1 MGVNNMQTEVAMEIY
16 IAPAADA
23 AAPHRQNQGLIIQ

>member
-1 MGVNNMQTEVAMEIY
+1 MDVNNMQTEVAREIY

-23 AAPHRQNQGLIIQ
+23 AAPHPQNQGLII